1 MSAPFPAPLK
11 PILPFIK
18 HAKQLE
24 GSDPVMSYYCKL
36 YALQQGIPL
45 IKGIRD
51 DQAKK
56 YLLDLMDTLEEEKVS
71 LNDILSQEDMNKEY
85 VERFALKVFKFADD
99 EDRSGRAHK

>member
-1 MSAPFPAPLK
+1 MSFPAPLK

-24 GSDPVMSYYCKL
+24 RSDPVMSYYCKL

-45 IKGIRD
+45 IKGMRD
-51 DQAKK
+51 DTAKK
-56 YLLDLMDTLEEEKVS
+56 YLLDLMDEVESEKATLSE
-71 LNDILSQEDMNKEY
+71 ILDQEGMTKEY

-99 EDRSGRAHK
+99 EDRSGRANK